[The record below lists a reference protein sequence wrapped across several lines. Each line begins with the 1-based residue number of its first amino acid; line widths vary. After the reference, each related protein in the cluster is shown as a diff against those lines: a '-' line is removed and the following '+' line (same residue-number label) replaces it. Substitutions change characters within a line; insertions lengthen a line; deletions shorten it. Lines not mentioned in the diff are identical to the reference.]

1 MHWEQDFFIG
11 ENARKL
17 RGLLKLNHP
26 MRHGVV
32 TDWQDMTN
40 VWRHMFHELAVS
52 QEEVRIRS
60 SLHPRSFHSVD
71 VHCVSIFVCTTRQ
84 HPILIT
90 ESPLNPRKNRGKTA
104 EVFFETFNAPALYVA
119 APSILSLYVM

>member
-1 MHWEQDFFIG
+1 
-11 ENARKL
+11 
-17 RGLLKLNHP
+17 
-26 MRHGVV
+26 
-32 TDWQDMTN
+32 MTN

-52 QEEVRIRS
+52 QEEVLFCNAHSTSITLWHIS
-60 SLHPRSFHSVD
+60 YLSF
-71 VHCVSIFVCTTRQ
+71 Q

-119 APSILSLYVM
+119 APSILSLYNVDCDLSSFHKRVLS